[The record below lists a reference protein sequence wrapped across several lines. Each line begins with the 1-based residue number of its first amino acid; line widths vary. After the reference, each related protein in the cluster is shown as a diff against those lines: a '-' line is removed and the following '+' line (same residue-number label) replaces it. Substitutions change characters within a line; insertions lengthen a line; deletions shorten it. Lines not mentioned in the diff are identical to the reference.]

1 MVVIRLAR
9 GGSKKSPFYH
19 IVAAD
24 KRMPRDGRYL
34 ENMGY
39 FNPVARGL
47 ATRLEI
53 KEERIQHWV
62 DQGAQM
68 SERVQR
74 LMKEFKKGMTGPK
87 AHKPKPAKPAP
98 VAAKAEEAPAEE
110 AAPAAEE
117 SKDA

>member
-9 GGSKKSPFYH
+9 GGSKKNPFYH

-24 KRMPRDGRYL
+24 SRSPRDGRYL

-53 KEERIQHWV
+53 KEDRLEHWV
-62 DQGAQM
+62 SVGAQM
-68 SERVQR
+68 SDRVDT
-74 LMKEFKKGMTGPK
+74 LVKEFKKGMTGPK
-87 AHKPKPAKPAP
+87 AHAPKPSKPATI
-98 VAAKAEEAPAEE
+98 E
-110 AAPAAEE
+110 AAE
-117 SKDA
+117 SADA

>member
-9 GGSKKSPFYH
+9 GGSKKNPFYH

-24 KRMPRDGRYL
+24 SRSPRDGRYL

-53 KEERIQHWV
+53 KEDRVEHWV
-62 DQGAQM
+62 SQGAQL
-68 SERVQR
+68 SDRVGT
-74 LMKEFKKGMTGPK
+74 LVKEFKKGLTGAK
-87 AHKPKPAKPAP
+87 VHAPKPAKPAK
-98 VAAKAEEAPAEE
+98 VEAT
-110 AAPAAEE
+110 E
-117 SKDA
+117 SADA

>member
-53 KEERIQHWV
+53 KQERIQHWV
-62 DQGAQM
+62 DQGAQL

-87 AHKPKPAKPAP
+87 AHKVKPAKPAP
-98 VAAKAEEAPAEE
+98 VEAKAEEA
-110 AAPAAEE
+110 AAPAAEA
-117 SKDA
+117 STDA

>member
-24 KRMPRDGRYL
+24 KRSPRDGRYL

-39 FNPVARGL
+39 FNPSARGL

-53 KEERIQHWV
+53 KADRIDHWV

-68 SERVQR
+68 SDRVKR

-87 AHKPKPAKPAP
+87 AHKPKPAKPAK
-98 VAAKAEEAPAEE
+98 VEAKAEEATAETT
-110 AAPAAEE
+110 EE
-117 SKDA
+117 STDA